1 MSKRNLVVVVAVI
14 ALLTGTL
21 LLGVLPQIHYTRDVV
36 YGKAGDVD
44 LKLDLAVPTRGSGP
58 FPAVV
63 CIHGG
68 AWQAGKKEDLEFLA
82 RYLAEQGYVA
92 ATVSYRLA
100 PSHLWPAQIED
111 VKCAVR
117 YLRAHAKELNIDPA
131 NIFATGASAGGHL
144 SLMLGLMEAKDGL
157 EGTGGHAE
165 FPSTVR
171 GVANFFGP
179 TDFKVWS
186 AAGETDAIKPEDK
199 KSQAQQILE
208 AWLGTSDRTSDLVRQ
223 ASPIT
228 YVRANNPPILTFQG
242 TTDDIVPA
250 SQATLLHEAL
260 EEAGVPQ
267 KLVLMEGEGHGW
279 GGEKMEGSMQEILTF
294 FEVIRRGN

>member
-1 MSKRNLVVVVAVI
+1 MSKRNLVVVVAVVV
-14 ALLTGTL
+14 LLTGTL
-21 LLGVLPQIHYTRDVV
+21 LLGIMPQVDYTRDVV

-68 AWQAGKKEDLEFLA
+68 AWQAGAKGDLEFLA
-82 RYLAEQGYVA
+82 RHLAQHGYVA

-100 PSHLWPAQIED
+100 PAHLWPAQIED

-117 YLRAHAKELNIDPA
+117 YLRAHADDLNINPEY
-131 NIFATGASAGGHL
+131 IFATGASAGGHL
-144 SLMLGLMEAKDGL
+144 SLMLGLMEPADGL
-157 EGTGGHAE
+157 EGTAGHAE

-179 TDFKVWS
+179 TDFKVWT
-186 AAGETDAIKPEDK
+186 AAGEKDATQPDEK

-208 AWLGTSDRTSDLVRQ
+208 AWLGTSDRSSALVRQ

-228 YVRANNPPILTFQG
+228 YVRASNPPILTFQG
-242 TTDDIVPA
+242 TTDEIVPA

-260 EEAGVPQ
+260 EREGVQ
-267 KLVLMEGEGHGW
+267 HKLVLMEGEGHGW
-279 GGEKMEGSMQEILTF
+279 GGEKMEGSMREITAF
-294 FEVIRRGN
+294 FDNIRRSN

>member
-1 MSKRNLVVVVAVI
+1 MGMR
-14 ALLTGTL
+14 
-21 LLGVLPQIHYTRDVV
+21 
-36 YGKAGDVD
+36 D
-44 LKLDLAVPTRGSGP
+44 LKLDLASPVRGDGP

-68 AWQAGKKEDLEFLA
+68 AWQAGKREDMEFFA

-100 PSHLWPAQIED
+100 PAHLWPAQIED

-179 TDFKVWS
+179 TDFKVWT
-186 AAGETDAIKPEDK
+186 AAGETDAAKPEDK

-208 AWLGTSDRTSDLVRQ
+208 AWLGTSDRASDLVRQ

-228 YVRANNPPILTFQG
+228 YVHAGNPPILTFQG

-260 EEAGVPQ
+260 EKAGVQQ
-267 KLVLMEGEGHGW
+267 KLVLMQGEGHGW
-279 GGEKMEGSMQEILTF
+279 GGEKMDGSMHETVAF
-294 FEVIRRGN
+294 FDGIRRGN

>member
-1 MSKRNLVVVVAVI
+1 MSKRNLVVVLAAAV
-14 ALLTGTL
+14 LLSGAL
-21 LLGVLPQIHYTRDVV
+21 LLGFLPRVAYTRDVV
-36 YGKAGDVD
+36 YGHAGGVE
-44 LKLDLAVPTRGSGP
+44 LKLDVAAPVRGEGP

-68 AWQAGKKEDLEFLA
+68 AWQAGKKEDLEFFA

-92 ATVSYRLA
+92 ATVAYRLA
-100 PSHLWPAQIED
+100 PAHLWPAQIED

-157 EGTGGHAE
+157 EGAGGAAE

-179 TDFKVWS
+179 TDFKVWT
-186 AAGETDAIKPEDK
+186 AAGETDAVKPEDK

-208 AWLGTSDRTSDLVRQ
+208 AWLGTSDRASDVVRQ

-228 YVRANNPPILTFQG
+228 YVRAGNPPILTFQG
-242 TTDDIVPA
+242 TTDEIVPA

-260 EEAGVPQ
+260 KQAGIQQ

-279 GGEKMEGSMQEILTF
+279 GGEKMVGSMQETVAF
-294 FEVIRRGN
+294 FDGIRRGN

>member
-1 MSKRNLVVVVAVI
+1 MKKQSWIAALVA
-14 ALLTGTL
+14 AMLLAAGAYFWL
-21 LLGVLPQIHYTRDVV
+21 LPELAYTRDVV
-36 YGKAGDVD
+36 YGHAGGVD
-44 LKLDLAVPTRGSGP
+44 LKLDLAVPMQGDGP

-68 AWQAGKKEDLEFLA
+68 AWQAGKKEDMEFFARHLA
-82 RYLAEQGYVA
+82 DHGYVA

-100 PSHLWPAQIED
+100 PAHLWPAQIED

-144 SLMLGLMEAKDGL
+144 SLMLGLMDPKDGL
-157 EGTGGHAE
+157 EGAGGHAE

-179 TDFKVWS
+179 TEFKVWT
-186 AAGETDAIKPEDK
+186 AAGETDAAKPEDK

-208 AWLGTSDRTSDLVRQ
+208 AWLGTSDRSSGVVRQ

-228 YVRANNPPILTFQG
+228 YVRAGNPPILTFQG
-242 TTDDIVPA
+242 TTDEIVPA

-260 EEAGVPQ
+260 EQAGVQQ

-279 GGEKMEGSMQEILTF
+279 GGEKMDGSMQETVTF
-294 FEVIRRGN
+294 FEGIRQGN